1 VSTRLVSDELD
12 LNLSTLATGLIIVII
27 VVVGSRWSLAL
38 DATVIADRIT
48 ISDGMF
54 VEGGGRT
61 LVVLIGDVGHYDKF
75 CKV

>member
-1 VSTRLVSDELD
+1 MSTRLVSDELN

-27 VVVGSRWSLAL
+27 VVVGGRWSLAF
-38 DATVIADRIT
+38 DAAVIADRIA

-54 VEGGGRT
+54 IEGGGRT

-75 CKV
+75 CEV